1 MQTEKNGV
9 STPKTEDI
17 ENVRTLQED
26 EETMTAKEVMD
37 MDLEDLDTIGL
48 GCSILDRQDLEVP
61 NIIEVH
67 EKREKIGELI
77 FTLPRQ
83 TGYWAIQRY
92 DIYDRLS
99 QTKFFEWYDSKK
111 ELTHDDYTE
120 LERELNKDKDGI
132 SLSELAVLTD
142 KREDELFQDLR
153 AGCGLSIISN
163 ILNSSCTE
171 FIMENNLY
179 VRLIPLVNENNQLID
194 KIRTQYLLKSNALQY
209 LAEYWGNGDIVDS
222 WC

>member
-48 GCSILDRQDLEVP
+48 GCSILDRQDLKVS
-61 NIIEVH
+61 NIIEVY
-67 EKREKIGELI
+67 KNREKLVELI
-77 FTLPRQ
+77 HTLPHQ
-83 TGYWAIQRY
+83 TMYWIIQRGN
-92 DIYDRLS
+92 IYDRLS
-99 QTKFFEWYDSKK
+99 QTKFFEWYNSKK

-132 SLSELAVLTD
+132 SLSELAVLTS

-153 AGCGLSIISN
+153 AGCGLSIMN
-163 ILNSSCTE
+163 RSSCTE
-171 FIMENNLY
+171 FVMEDYLY
-179 VRLIPLVNENNQLID
+179 VRLIPLVNENNQLEEE
-194 KIRTQYLLKSNALQY
+194 IRTQYLLKGNALQY
-209 LAEYWGNGDIVDS
+209 LAEYWGNGDIVDT

>member
-1 MQTEKNGV
+1 MELNQNKGAETPQTEDNNL
-9 STPKTEDI
+9 

-37 MDLEDLDTIGL
+37 MELEDLDTIGL
-48 GCSILDRQDLEVP
+48 GCSILDRQELEVP

-67 EKREKIGELI
+67 EKREKLGELI

-111 ELTHDDYTE
+111 ELTHDDYTK

-132 SLSELAVLTD
+132 SLSELAVLTS

-163 ILNSSCTE
+163 SSCTE
-171 FIMENNLY
+171 FVMENNLY
-179 VRLIPLVNENNQLID
+179 VRLIPIVNESNQLEEE
-194 KIRTQYLLKSNALQY
+194 IRTQYLLKGNALQY
-209 LAEYWGNGDIVDS
+209 LAEYWGNGDIVDT

>member
-1 MQTEKNGV
+1 M
-9 STPKTEDI
+9 
-17 ENVRTLQED
+17 
-26 EETMTAKEVMD
+26 
-37 MDLEDLDTIGL
+37 
-48 GCSILDRQDLEVP
+48 
-61 NIIEVH
+61 
-67 EKREKIGELI
+67 
-77 FTLPRQ
+77 PRQ
-83 TGYWAIQRY
+83 TVYWAIQRY